1 MRANQRLRHLLSA
14 GAAALGLAAL
24 LGPAI
29 VLASPVDS
37 ATARAFGV
45 QLSGPVPLGPL
56 PEVESSL
63 GDELVQDSLLEVPAD
78 PLATSFTAH
87 VEADTR
93 ATDEIEARLQETIA
107 GVAQSAPGAWSARG
121 FAITEDLDAAAGQV
135 AADVI
140 ESESTAACIDGEVVF
155 GSATRIANLSV
166 GGQAIPVLNPEPN
179 QVLLDQ
185 GGIRVVFWETNW
197 DPATL
202 GTTDGSSTVFTNAL
216 HVTLPLGVDLVVSH
230 SEATVACAGPG
241 PGPSPQPKPPG
252 PKPAPPAQPVPGQP
266 SFTG

>member
-1 MRANQRLRHLLSA
+1 MRAKTRFHQPLFVV
-14 GAAALGLAAL
+14 AALGLAAL
-24 LGPAI
+24 LGPTV
-29 VLASPVDS
+29 VLADPVGS
-37 ATARAFGV
+37 ATARAYGV

-93 ATDEIEARLQETIA
+93 ASDEIEARLQETISGA
-107 GVAQSAPGAWSARG
+107 ASSAPEAWSARG

-135 AADVI
+135 TADVI
-140 ESESTAACIDGEVVF
+140 ESESTAACVDGEVVF
-155 GSATRIANLSV
+155 GSAARIANLSV

-179 QVLLDQ
+179 QVVLDQ
-185 GGIRVVFWETNW
+185 GGIRVVLWETNW

-202 GTTDGSSTVFTNAL
+202 GTTDGEPVVFTNAL

-230 SEATVACAGPG
+230 SEATVTCAGPG
-241 PGPSPQPKPPG
+241 PQPQPPG
-252 PKPAPPAQPVPGQP
+252 PQPAPPAQPVPGQP
-266 SFTG
+266 AFTG